1 MWNNILIGILLS
13 VHVIVAL
20 LMVFVI
26 LMQRTKQDGLGA
38 AFGGGFTDSIFGA
51 QTSNILTKATSW
63 FAAIFFILS
72 IVLGYLYSHRN
83 TSTIIEKDLS
93 ITPPPAATAPANPT
107 APIPPVP
114 GAPVVPTA
122 PVPAAPTAPVPQ

>member
-13 VHVIVAL
+13 IHVIVAL

-93 ITPPPAATAPANPT
+93 VTPPPAATAPANPT
-107 APIPPVP
+107 APVPLVP
-114 GAPVVPTA
+114 GAPVVPTV